1 MTTTSA
7 GIARALGRAIRETRR
22 SRGLTQ
28 EELAASI
35 GLHRTYIGDVERATR
50 NVTVQTL
57 KRLADG
63 LGISMTELVRMAET
77 NSQ

>member
-1 MTTTSA
+1 MITTSA
-7 GIARALGRAIRETRR
+7 HIARALGRAIRETRQ

-35 GLHRTYIGDVERATR
+35 GLHRTYVGDVERATR
-50 NVTVQTL
+50 NVTVETL

-63 LGISMTELVRMAET
+63 LGIPMWKLVQMAET
-77 NSQ
+77 SSQ